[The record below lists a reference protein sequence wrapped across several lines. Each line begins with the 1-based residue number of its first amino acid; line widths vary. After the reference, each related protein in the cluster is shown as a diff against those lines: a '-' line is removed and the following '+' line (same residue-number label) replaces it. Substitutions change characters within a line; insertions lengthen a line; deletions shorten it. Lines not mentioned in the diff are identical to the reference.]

1 VIEPAD
7 TSKLSPVQKRQLLAR
22 LLRQKVAAAQGWE
35 PLSYAQRLYWSLE
48 RAAPRGVPVNNEGF
62 AWRVRADFDYKLLL
76 EFGQVIVDRHPCLR
90 VSYRAEDGPVQRF
103 NGHLDVPPLITD
115 ASGWSPERLT
125 EQVALETSR
134 PFDLANGPL
143 YRSHLFTR
151 GPGEAVVVTTVHH
164 LAMDLWSMVLVM
176 EDLKHL
182 YAGRM
187 LRMDVSLPPATC
199 HYRDFIA
206 WQDQLVRGPQGRQ
219 LEDFWS
225 QRLERPPRPLA
236 LPTDR
241 PRPAVRTFR
250 GATTAF
256 EFGPELTGRIKS
268 LMRTE
273 QTTLFSV
280 LLAGWQAVL
289 AKWSGQEDF
298 FVATRVAGRSRSE
311 FEGVVGCFAN
321 TLPLRADLSGNPTF
335 RKLVQ
340 RAGRTVAETLQH
352 QDYPFSLLTQRHA
365 VTRPGV
371 PLCDVCFVLQ
381 KPHRAGSE
389 PAFNP
394 GASFGVRSQASTGVL
409 FELGELRVEIL
420 PVELPVARYDLE
432 LEMLDTGEVLSGW
445 MRYSVDLFD
454 AATVERMMEEFAAV
468 LEAATAEP
476 NGRVSALIAAVLV

>member
-1 VIEPAD
+1 MSETGAMGN
-7 TSKLSPVQKRQLLAR
+7 LSGVEKRRLLAQ

-48 RAAPRGVPVNNEGF
+48 QAAPPDVPVNNEGF
-62 AWRVRADFDYKLLL
+62 AWRVRADFDYGLLL
-76 EFGQVIVDRHPCLR
+76 EVGQVILNRHPCLR
-90 VSYRAEDGPVQRF
+90 TTYRTEDGPLQRF
-103 NGHLDVPPLITD
+103 NDHLDLPPQITD
-115 ASGWSPERLT
+115 AGGWSPERLN
-125 EQVALETSR
+125 EQVVIDTSR
-134 PFDLANGPL
+134 RFDLANGPL
-143 YRSHLFTR
+143 YRTHLYTR
-151 GPGEAVVVTTVHH
+151 GHNEAVVVTTVHH

-176 EDLKHL
+176 EELKQL
-182 YAGRM
+182 YLGRM
-187 LRMDVSLPPATC
+187 LGLDVNLPVPAC

-206 WQDQLVRGPQGRQ
+206 WQDQLVRGPQGRP
-219 LEDFWS
+219 LEDFWGK
-225 QRLERPPRPLA
+225 RLERPPPPLA

-241 PRPAVRTFR
+241 PRSGIRTFR
-250 GATTAF
+250 GATSAF
-256 EFGPELTGRIKS
+256 EFGPELGGRIKA

-273 QTTLFSV
+273 QATLFSV
-280 LLAGWQAVL
+280 LLAGLQVVL

-298 FVATRVAGRSRSE
+298 FVGTRVAGRSRSE
-311 FEGVVGCFAN
+311 FEPVVGCFTN
-321 TLPLRADLSGNPTF
+321 TLPLRANLSGKPTF
-335 RKLVQ
+335 RELVQ

-365 VTRPGV
+365 ITRPGA

-389 PAFNP
+389 PDFNP

-409 FELGELRVEIL
+409 FALGEVRVEIL

-432 LEMLDTGEVLSGW
+432 LEMLDTGEALSGW

-454 AATVERMMEEFAAV
+454 AATVDRLMAEFEAV

-476 NGRVSALIAAVLV
+476 DRRLSALPRVAIV

>member
-1 VIEPAD
+1 VSEKD
-7 TSKLSPVQKRQLLAR
+7 DMSKLSSEQKRQLLAR

-35 PLSYAQRLYWSLE
+35 PLSDSQRLYWSLE
-48 RAAPRGVPVNNEGF
+48 RAAPPGVPVNNEGF

-90 VSYRAEDGPVQRF
+90 TTYRAEDGPAQRF
-103 NGHLDVPPLITD
+103 NDHLELPPHVTD
-115 ASGWSPERLT
+115 TSGWSPERLT

-143 YRSHLFTR
+143 YRSHLYTR
-151 GPGEAVVVTTVHH
+151 GPSEAVVVTTIHH

-176 EDLKHL
+176 EDLKQL
-182 YAGRM
+182 YASRM
-187 LRMDVSLPPATC
+187 LRMECNLPSPTC

-219 LEDFWS
+219 LEDFWGR
-225 QRLERPPRPLA
+225 RLERPPPPLA

-250 GATTAF
+250 GATSAF

-268 LMRTE
+268 LMRAE
-273 QTTLFSV
+273 QTTLFAV
-280 LLAGWQAVL
+280 LLAGWQATL

-298 FVATRVAGRSRSE
+298 FVATRVAGRSRSA
-311 FEGVVGCFAN
+311 FEPVVGCFAN
-321 TLPLRADLSGNPTF
+321 TLPLRADLSGDPTF
-335 RKLVQ
+335 RQLVQ

-352 QDYPFSLLTQRHA
+352 QDYPFALLTERHA
-365 VTRPGV
+365 ITRPGA

-389 PAFNP
+389 PGYNP

-409 FELGELRVEIL
+409 FALGEVRVEIL

-432 LEMLDTGEVLSGW
+432 LEMLDTGEALSGW

-476 NGRVSALIAAVLV
+476 NGRLRALTAAVLV